1 MRVARRAARDGG
13 TNGRLAVWQIG
24 AEGLGLLLWI
34 VHSDSRALVYVFGDP
49 GASYA
54 RTRGLMF
61 TFVSIHAQ

>member
-1 MRVARRAARDGG
+1 MRVAPRAARDGG

-24 AEGLGLLLWI
+24 AEGLSLWI
-34 VHSDSRALVYVFGDP
+34 AHSDSIVLVYVFGDP

-61 TFVSIHAQ
+61 SFVSIHAQ

>member
-1 MRVARRAARDGG
+1 MRVVRRAARDGG

-34 VHSDSRALVYVFGDP
+34 AHSDSIVLVYVFGDP

-61 TFVSIHAQ
+61 SFVSIHAQ